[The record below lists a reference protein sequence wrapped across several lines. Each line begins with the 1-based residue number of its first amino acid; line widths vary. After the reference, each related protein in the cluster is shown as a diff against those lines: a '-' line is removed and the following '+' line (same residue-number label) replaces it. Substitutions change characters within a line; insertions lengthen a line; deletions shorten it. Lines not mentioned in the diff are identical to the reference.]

1 LQASAPGQGD
11 RRADVVLQATL
22 AGEEAWLVVHIE
34 LQARA
39 ETALPH
45 RMFDYA
51 VRLEARHGRPV
62 YPIAL
67 LTYDRPRTPAPDM
80 FVRVLGGREIVRFRY
95 HVVQLARLRWQDH
108 CELRNP
114 AVAALMAR
122 MNVAA
127 AERPRVQWEGLRQ
140 GLTLG
145 LGETELRVIA
155 DYLDAYVPL
164 SKAQRAELRALI
176 RREGPEL
183 EEPLL
188 ELSNHWLR
196 EGEARGKALGE
207 ARGRALGRQEGALQ
221 LARRLVAAKV
231 GGVSPAVDELLAALP
246 PEALEDLAVAIF
258 GLDDEA
264 ALRRWLAGR

>member
-39 ETALPH
+39 ETGLPH

-67 LTYDRPRTPAPDM
+67 LTYDRPRTAAPDT

-95 HVVQLARLRWQDH
+95 QVVQLARLRWQDH
-108 CELRNP
+108 RELRNP

-155 DYLDAYVPL
+155 GYLDAYAPL

-176 RREGPEL
+176 RKEGPEM

-196 EGEARGKALGE
+196 EGKALGE

-264 ALRRWLAGR
+264 ALRRWLAER